1 MYQKG
6 ETTISTDQALELSKQ
21 IGTHVESVGYEY
33 VSGPILL
40 ETYGKH
46 FFIVENGKF
55 LGNKLRLWDEGIIFE
70 TTNGLEAFF
79 KQPIGDKNV
88 KIHIR
93 WGSSAL
99 EEGGEKK
106 PKK

>member
-1 MYQKG
+1 MYKKQ
-6 ETTISTDQALELSKQ
+6 ETTITTDQALELSKQ

-46 FFIVENGKF
+46 FFIVNDGKF
-55 LGNKLRLWDEGIIFE
+55 LGNNLRLWDEGIIFE
-70 TTNGLEAFF
+70 TTNGFEDFF
-79 KQPIGDKNV
+79 KQPINGKNV

>member
-1 MYQKG
+1 MYQKS
-6 ETTISTDQALELSKQ
+6 ETTITTNQALELSKQ

-33 VSGPILL
+33 VSGPILI

-70 TTNGLEAFF
+70 TTNGLEEFF
-79 KQPIGDKNV
+79 NQPISGRNFKMHV
-88 KIHIR
+88 R

-99 EEGGEKK
+99 GQKHK
-106 PKK
+106 M